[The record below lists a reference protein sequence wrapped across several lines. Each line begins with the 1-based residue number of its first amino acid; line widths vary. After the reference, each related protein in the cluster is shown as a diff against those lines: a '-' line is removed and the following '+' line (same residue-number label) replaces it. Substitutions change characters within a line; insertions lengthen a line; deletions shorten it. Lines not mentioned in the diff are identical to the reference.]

1 MEVILILC
9 LILLL
14 GAALFSTVRLA
25 SWVLRSKKRTIL
37 AGVLVAACVLA
48 IAIDHMF
55 FRHMQL
61 IQSAVYPNLY
71 LVKYPQDSQEA
82 LNQAIRDAVTAH
94 LRVNWPNGKKL
105 AYREENAI
113 FFYAY
118 YKAFPFSVFQD
129 EGTAYFLNNEEDLGG
144 LVTEE
149 LGMYERYKLADFH
162 HAPCTPNKA
171 LRCGELR
178 FFNAQG
184 LVESARLA
192 NLPAPENT
200 Q

>member
-1 MEVILILC
+1 MEVILILG
-9 LILLL
+9 LILLV
-14 GAALFSTVRLA
+14 GTALFFALRLIK
-25 SWVLRSKKRTIL
+25 WVLRSKRRTQLFGVVL
-37 AGVLVAACVLA
+37 AASVLA
-48 IAIDHMF
+48 IAIDHTL

-71 LVKYPQDSQEA
+71 LVKYPQDNQEA
-82 LNQAIRDAVTAH
+82 LKQAIRSAVTAH
-94 LRVNWPNGKKL
+94 LRVDWPNGKKL
-105 AYREENAI
+105 AYQKENAI

-129 EGTAYFLNNEEDLGG
+129 EGTAYFLDNEEDLGG

-162 HAPCTPNKA
+162 YAPCASNTA
-171 LRCGELR
+171 RRCGELR

-184 LVESARLA
+184 LMDSE
-192 NLPAPENT
+192 NLGNLQAPKNT

>member
-1 MEVILILC
+1 MEVILIIC

-14 GAALFSTVRLA
+14 SAALFFALRLIK
-25 SWVLRSKKRTIL
+25 WVLRSKRRTQL
-37 AGVLVAACVLA
+37 FGVLLAVCVLA
-48 IAIDHMF
+48 IVIDHTLP
-55 FRHMQL
+55 RHMQL

-71 LVKYPQDSQEA
+71 LVKYPEDNQDA
-82 LNQAIRDAVTAH
+82 LKQTIRHAVTAH
-94 LRVNWPNGKKL
+94 LRVDWPNGKKL
-105 AYREENAI
+105 AYQKENSI

-129 EGTAYFLNNEEDLGG
+129 EGTAYFLNSEEDLGG

-162 HAPCTPNKA
+162 YAPCAANA
-171 LRCGELR
+171 VRRCGELR

-184 LVESARLA
+184 LVDAESLA
-192 NLPAPENT
+192 DLPTPKST